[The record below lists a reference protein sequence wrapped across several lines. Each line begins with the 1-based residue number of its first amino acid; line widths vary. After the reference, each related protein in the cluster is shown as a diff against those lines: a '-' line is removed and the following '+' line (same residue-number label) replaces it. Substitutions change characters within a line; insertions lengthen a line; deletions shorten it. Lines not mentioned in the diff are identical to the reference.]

1 MGKNEDEED
10 PEIQRDFDR
19 KKVIFEQDCQEY
31 RSLNGF
37 LWQLPVIV
45 STLTGGLWFGAT
57 KVCDNQ
63 FIQWALF
70 AFAGLANICFILILW
85 RLRAGVME
93 SILNRIALYQGY
105 TRPKRKYFMILLY
118 ALLLLVAAGFRFT
131 AAYKSYYG
139 AEKVCTYAR
148 G

>member
-1 MGKNEDEED
+1 MSNDEVKED
-10 PEIQRDFDR
+10 PAVQREFDR

-63 FIQWALF
+63 FIQWALL

-93 SILNRIALYQGY
+93 SILDRIALYQEY
-105 TRPKRKYFMILLY
+105 ARPKRKYFMILLY
-118 ALLLLVAAGFRFT
+118 TLLLLVAAGFSFT
-131 AAYKSYYG
+131 AAYKSYY
-139 AEKVCTYAR
+139 ADAKVCTDAR